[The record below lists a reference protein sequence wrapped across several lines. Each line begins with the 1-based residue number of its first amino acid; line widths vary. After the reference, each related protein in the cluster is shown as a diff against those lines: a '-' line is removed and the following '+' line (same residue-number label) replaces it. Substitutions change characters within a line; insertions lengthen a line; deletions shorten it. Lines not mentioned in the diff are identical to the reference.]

1 MHEQAVMRDLMAR
14 LLALADDEHA
24 SRVTRVNVRLGTL
37 SHLTPEHFREHFADS
52 SRGTLAEGAV
62 VNAVL
67 TESSADVLLE
77 SVELEVAD

>member
-1 MHEQAVMRDLMAR
+1 MRDLMAR

-24 SRVTRVNVRLGTL
+24 SRVTRVDVRLGAL
-37 SHLTPEHFREHFADS
+37 SHFTPEHFREHFADS

-67 TESSADVLLE
+67 SGNSADVLLE